1 MDLLNH
7 DLLHEFPQYLEP
19 MRRLKSTDAYFASLV
34 AHYDA
39 DNRTIAGYEQGV
51 GAITDE
57 ALEVLKK
64 KRLKCKDEIYQRLR
78 AA

>member
-19 MRRLKSTDAYFASLV
+19 MRRLRASDAHFASLV
-34 AHYDA
+34 ARYDA

-51 GAITDE
+51 GSITDE

-64 KRLKCKDEIYQRLR
+64 KRLKLKDDIYQKLR
-78 AA
+78 AV

>member
-1 MDLLNH
+1 MDLLKH

-19 MRRLKSTDAYFASLV
+19 MRRLRASDAHFAALV
-34 AHYDA
+34 ERYDTK
-39 DNRTIAGYEQGV
+39 NRTITGHEQGV

-64 KRLKCKDEIYQRLR
+64 KRLKLKDEIYQLLR